1 MKSLADI
8 RREYHCD
15 SLNRNQLDADPFRQ
29 MQLWLEQA
37 SEAQL
42 KDATAMTLA
51 TSDNNNLPDAR
62 IVLLKQL
69 DERGFCWYTDYS
81 SHKGQQLAHNPQAC
95 LLFHWRELDRQVRVQ
110 GQVEKINGT
119 EADQYFA
126 SRPLQSRLSAAASS
140 QSQAIASRSE
150 LEAKVAQLQQQY
162 DDHVPRPADWGGYR
176 LLPTSFEFW
185 QGRENRLHD
194 RFSYN
199 RSEVNT
205 DQTDSHWLIS
215 RLQP

>member
-8 RREYHCD
+8 RREYSCN
-15 SLNRNQLDADPFRQ
+15 SLSRNQLEADPFKQ
-29 MQLWLEQA
+29 MHLWLDQA

-51 TSDNNNLPDAR
+51 TSDQDNLPDAR

-81 SHKGQQLAHNPQAC
+81 SHKGQQLAANPKAC

-110 GQVEKINGT
+110 GRVEKINGT
-119 EADQYFA
+119 EADEYFS

-140 QSQAIASRSE
+140 QSQVIASRAE

-176 LLPTSFEFW
+176 LIPVHFEFW

-194 RFSYN
+194 RFSYEQ
-199 RSEVNT
+199 S
-205 DQTDSHWLIS
+205 DKADHWMIN

>member
-8 RREYHCD
+8 RREYNCN
-15 SLNRNQLDADPFRQ
+15 SLSRSQLDADPFKQ

-37 SEAQL
+37 KQADL

-51 TSDNNNLPDAR
+51 TSDHNNLPDAR

-95 LLFHWRELDRQVRVQ
+95 LLFYWRELDRQVRIQ
-110 GQVEKINGT
+110 GRVEKINGT
-119 EADQYFA
+119 EADEYFA

-140 QSQAIASRSE
+140 QSQAIGSRAE
-150 LEAKVAQLQQQY
+150 LEDKVAQLQQQY

-176 LLPTSFEFW
+176 LLPTHFEFW

-194 RFSYN
+194 RFSYEK
-199 RSEVNT
+199 S
-205 DQTDSHWLIS
+205 DSDGHWLIN

>member
-8 RREYHCD
+8 RREYSCN
-15 SLNRNQLDADPFRQ
+15 SLSRNQLDADPFRQ
-29 MQLWLEQA
+29 MQLWLHQA

-51 TSDNNNLPDAR
+51 TSDQSNLPDAR

-110 GQVEKINGT
+110 GRVEQINGT
-119 EADQYFA
+119 EADEYFA

-140 QSQAIASRSE
+140 QSQVIGSRAE

-176 LLPTSFEFW
+176 LLPARFEFW

-194 RFSYN
+194 RFSYEK
-199 RSEVNT
+199 S
-205 DQTDSHWLIS
+205 DSGEHWLIS

>member
-1 MKSLADI
+1 MNTLADI
-8 RREYHCD
+8 RREYNCS
-15 SLNRNQLDADPFRQ
+15 SLSRSQLAADPFKQ

-37 SEAQL
+37 KQAEL

-51 TSDNNNLPDAR
+51 TSDHNNLPDAR

-110 GQVEKINGT
+110 GRVEKINGT

-140 QSQAIASRSE
+140 QSQTITSRDE
-150 LEAKVAQLQQQY
+150 LEQKVAQLQQQY
-162 DDHVPRPADWGGYR
+162 NDHIPRPTDWGGYR
-176 LLPTSFEFW
+176 LLPISFEFW

-194 RFSYN
+194 RFGYV
-199 RSEVNT
+199 R
-205 DQTDSHWLIS
+205 DDADSSWLIS

>member
-1 MKSLADI
+1 MNSLADI
-8 RREYHCD
+8 RREYNCS
-15 SLNRNQLDADPFRQ
+15 SLNRNQLDTDPFRQ
-29 MQLWLEQA
+29 MHLWLDQA
-37 SEAQL
+37 KQAEL

-51 TSDNNNLPDAR
+51 TSDQNNLPDAR

-69 DERGFCWYTDYS
+69 DERGFCWYTNYS
-81 SHKGQQLAHNPQAC
+81 SHKGQQLADNPQAC

-110 GQVEKINGT
+110 GRVEQINGT
-119 EADQYFA
+119 EADEYFA

-140 QSQAIASRSE
+140 QSQAIASRAE
-150 LEAKVAQLQQQY
+150 LEARVAQLQQQY

-176 LLPTSFEFW
+176 LLPARFEFW

-194 RFSYN
+194 RFNYEKN
-199 RSEVNT
+199 
-205 DQTDSHWLIS
+205 DSDNDWLIT

>member
-1 MKSLADI
+1 MNSLADI
-8 RREYHCD
+8 RREYNCS
-15 SLNRNQLDADPFRQ
+15 SLSRNQLEADPFRQ
-29 MQLWLEQA
+29 MHLWLDQA
-37 SEAQL
+37 KQAEL

-51 TSDNNNLPDAR
+51 TSDHNNLPDAR

-69 DERGFCWYTDYS
+69 DQRGFCWYTNYS
-81 SHKGQQLAHNPQAC
+81 SHKGQQLADNPQAC

-110 GQVEKINGT
+110 GRVEKINGT
-119 EADQYFA
+119 EADAYFA

-140 QSQAIASRSE
+140 QSQAIDSRTE
-150 LEAKVAQLQQQY
+150 LETKVAQLQQQY

-176 LLPTSFEFW
+176 LLPTRFEFW

-194 RFSYN
+194 RFNYE
-199 RSEVNT
+199 RREAVT
-205 DQTDSHWLIS
+205 DPTETVWLIT

>member
-1 MKSLADI
+1 MNSLADI
-8 RREYHCD
+8 RREYNCS
-15 SLNRNQLDADPFRQ
+15 SLNRNQLDIDPFRQ
-29 MQLWLEQA
+29 MHLWLDQA
-37 SEAQL
+37 KQAEL
-42 KDATAMTLA
+42 KDATAMTPA
-51 TSDNNNLPDAR
+51 NSDQNNLPDAR

-81 SHKGQQLAHNPQAC
+81 SHKGQQLADNPQAC

-110 GQVEKINGT
+110 GRVEQINGT
-119 EADQYFA
+119 EADEYFA

-140 QSQAIASRSE
+140 QSQAIASRAE
-150 LEAKVAQLQQQY
+150 LEAKVTQLQQQY

-176 LLPTSFEFW
+176 LLPARFEFW

-194 RFSYN
+194 RFSYEK
-199 RSEVNT
+199 S
-205 DQTDSHWLIS
+205 DSDNHWLIT

>member
-1 MKSLADI
+1 MNSLADI
-8 RREYHCD
+8 RREYNCC
-15 SLNRNQLDADPFRQ
+15 SLSRNELDADPFKQ

-37 SEAQL
+37 KQAEL

-51 TSDNNNLPDAR
+51 TSDQNNLPDAR

-69 DERGFCWYTDYS
+69 DERGFCWYTNYS
-81 SHKGQQLAHNPQAC
+81 SHKGQQLANNPQAC

-110 GQVEKINGT
+110 GRVEKITGT

-126 SRPLQSRLSAAASS
+126 SRPLQSRLSAASSS
-140 QSQAIASRSE
+140 QSQAIDSRAE

-162 DDHVPRPADWGGYR
+162 NEQIPRPSDWGGYR
-176 LLPTSFEFW
+176 LLPSRFEFW

-194 RFSYN
+194 RFSYYQ
-199 RSEVNT
+199 SET
-205 DQTDSHWLIS
+205 STGQTDSGWLIS

>member
-8 RREYHCD
+8 RREYSCS
-15 SLNRNQLDADPFRQ
+15 SLSRSQLDADPFKQ

-37 SEAQL
+37 KQAEL

-51 TSDNNNLPDAR
+51 TSDQNNLPDAR

-95 LLFHWRELDRQVRVQ
+95 LLFYWHELDRQVRIQ
-110 GQVEKINGT
+110 GRVEKINGT

-140 QSQAIASRSE
+140 QSQAIASRAE

-162 DDHVPRPADWGGYR
+162 NDDVPRPADWGGYR
-176 LLPTSFEFW
+176 LLPASFEFW

-194 RFSYN
+194 RFSYH
-199 RSEVNT
+199 RSEAGT
-205 DQTDSHWLIS
+205 DHTDSWLIR

>member
-8 RREYHCD
+8 RREYNCS
-15 SLNRNQLDADPFRQ
+15 SLNRKQLDTDPFRQ

-37 SEAQL
+37 KQAEL
-42 KDATAMTLA
+42 EDATAMTLA
-51 TSDNNNLPDAR
+51 TSDQNNLPDAR

-81 SHKGQQLAHNPQAC
+81 SHKGQQLADNPQAC

-110 GQVEKINGT
+110 GRVEQINGT
-119 EADQYFA
+119 EADEYFA

-140 QSQAIASRSE
+140 QSQIIGSRAE
-150 LEAKVAQLQQQY
+150 LEAKVSQLQQQY

-176 LLPTSFEFW
+176 LLPARFEFW

-194 RFSYN
+194 RFSYEKSDN
-199 RSEVNT
+199 AN
-205 DQTDSHWLIS
+205 HWLIT

>member
-8 RREYHCD
+8 RREYSCN
-15 SLNRNQLDADPFRQ
+15 SLSRNQLEADPFKQ
-29 MQLWLEQA
+29 MHLWLDQA

-51 TSDNNNLPDAR
+51 TSNQDNLPDAR

-110 GQVEKINGT
+110 GRVEKINGA
-119 EADQYFA
+119 EADAYFA

-140 QSQAIASRSE
+140 QSQAIASRAE

-176 LLPTSFEFW
+176 LIPVHFEFW

-194 RFSYN
+194 RFSYEQSDN
-199 RSEVNT
+199 AG
-205 DQTDSHWLIS
+205 HWMIS

>member
-1 MKSLADI
+1 MNSLADI
-8 RREYHCD
+8 RREYNCD
-15 SLNRNQLDADPFRQ
+15 SLNRNQLEADPFRQ
-29 MQLWLEQA
+29 MHLWLDQA
-37 SEAQL
+37 KQAEL

-51 TSDNNNLPDAR
+51 TSDHNNLPDAR

-81 SHKGQQLAHNPQAC
+81 SHKGQQLADNPQAC

-110 GQVEKINGT
+110 GRVEKINGT

-140 QSQAIASRSE
+140 QSQAIDSRAE

-176 LLPTSFEFW
+176 LLPARFEFW

-194 RFSYN
+194 RFNYEKSDN
-199 RSEVNT
+199 GN
-205 DQTDSHWLIS
+205 HWLIS

>member
-1 MKSLADI
+1 MNSLPNI
-8 RREYHCD
+8 HHKNNCS
-15 SLNRNQLDADPFRQ
+15 SLNRNQLDTDPFRQ
-29 MQLWLEQA
+29 MHLWLDQA
-37 SEAQL
+37 KQAEL

-51 TSDNNNLPDAR
+51 TSDQNNLPDAR

-69 DERGFCWYTDYS
+69 DERGFCWYTNYS
-81 SHKGQQLAHNPQAC
+81 SHKGQQLADNPQAC

-110 GQVEKINGT
+110 GRVEQINGT
-119 EADQYFA
+119 EADEYFA

-140 QSQAIASRSE
+140 QSQAIASRAE
-150 LEAKVAQLQQQY
+150 LEARVAQLQQQY

-176 LLPTSFEFW
+176 LLPARFEFW

-194 RFSYN
+194 RFNYEKS
-199 RSEVNT
+199 
-205 DQTDSHWLIS
+205 DSGNDWLIS